1 MSKCV
6 FAGCFDPFTIGH
18 LDVVKRLSSIFEE
31 VFVVVSKN
39 AGKKLVA
46 DGNERFAM
54 VKKAVD
60 IGNVKVVL
68 HEGLLVDFCVKNNV
82 DCIVKGVRNLMD
94 FEYESLQATVNN
106 KLGKTETLFLPCS
119 DELAFMSSSFVKEM
133 LSLGRDISA
142 YVPSEILG
150 DVIRLYR
157 Q

>member
-39 AGKKLVA
+39 AEKKLVA

-106 KLGKTETLFLPCS
+106 KLGETETLFLPCS
-119 DELAFMSSSFVKEM
+119 DELAFMSSSFVREM

>member
-1 MSKCV
+1 
-6 FAGCFDPFTIGH
+6 
-18 LDVVKRLSSIFEE
+18 
-31 VFVVVSKN
+31 
-39 AGKKLVA
+39 
-46 DGNERFAM
+46 M

-68 HEGLLVDFCVKNNV
+68 YEGLLVDFCVKNNV

-119 DELAFMSSSFVKEM
+119 DELAFMSSSFVREM